1 MKRRQLLQ
9 SALAFGTLPS
19 VALTSPADMADKPQ
33 ADMST
38 DVVIVGGGFAGL
50 TAAVMASRA
59 GAKVVVLEKRS
70 YCGGDGVLSAGIIA
84 SAYSEVHKAQGFK
97 GKADLDSYW
106 QLIEEGHTDE
116 PLSKVRDNMP
126 NSPMYSGIDKH
137 DPNVLRRSAEMSPA
151 VAAFVMS
158 YGIDFLPINPQQPFL
173 LPSKP
178 GSMPKFAQAMLD
190 ELQKR
195 GVSVLLDSAV
205 TGLETQTEDKGQNRV
220 TGVRFVRDG
229 KTQFIRARS
238 VVLATGG
245 FSDNR
250 QMMRRYKRVWANIPK
265 GFTAIGEGVPPG
277 HDGDGITLGRLVGGA
292 IEDMESMP
300 KLFAA
305 PKPGD
310 RSPSWILFDTDTAYL
325 VDKFGRRFCNEHES
339 RYAGCALACFRQ
351 NIDGAYVVLDE
362 ATVTGPNRERW
373 RYSDLLT
380 AKALFKGQTIEEAA
394 TKAGVDPKGLQRTLQ
409 RIADDAAAG
418 KGDTEFGRKD
428 KLFRALKGP
437 FYVSTP
443 SWPVRFKTEG
453 GLEVNPDFQVLRA
466 ADDTQIP
473 GLYAIGA
480 TCGSISTRLCDVIAS
495 GLIVGPIAAAGA

>member
-1 MKRRQLLQ
+1 MCIRDR
-9 SALAFGTLPS
+9 
-19 VALTSPADMADKPQ
+19 
-33 ADMST
+33 
-38 DVVIVGGGFAGL
+38 
-50 TAAVMASRA
+50 
-59 GAKVVVLEKRS
+59 
-70 YCGGDGVLSAGIIA
+70 
-84 SAYSEVHKAQGFK
+84 
-97 GKADLDSYW
+97 
-106 QLIEEGHTDE
+106 GHTDE

-126 NSPMYSGIDKH
+126 NSPMYSGITKH

-195 GVSVLLDSAV
+195 GVSVLLDSAA

-220 TGVRFVRDG
+220 TGVRFVREG

-250 QMMRRYKRVWANIPK
+250 QLMRRYKRVWANIPK
-265 GFTAIGEGVPPG
+265 GFAAIGEGVPPG

-325 VDKFGRRFCNEHES
+325 VDKNGRRFCNEHES

-362 ATVTGPNRERW
+362 ATVTGPNKERW

-394 TKAGVDPKGLQRTLQ
+394 TKAGVDPKLAGSFQNGRRIGSQSGLSGIEGRRRYADPRSLCHRRNVRFHFDPLVRCDCQ
-409 RIADDAAAG
+409 RIDCRTDCRSG
-418 KGDTEFGRKD
+418 CM
-428 KLFRALKGP
+428 RA
-437 FYVSTP
+437 VP
-443 SWPVRFKTEG
+443 SAVKPQ
-453 GLEVNPDFQVLRA
+453 P
-466 ADDTQIP
+466 
-473 GLYAIGA
+473 
-480 TCGSISTRLCDVIAS
+480 
-495 GLIVGPIAAAGA
+495 

>member
-9 SALAFGTLPS
+9 STLAFGTLSS
-19 VALTSPADMADKPQ
+19 VALPAPAVVADKPK

-126 NSPMYSGIDKH
+126 NSPMYSGITKH

-205 TGLETQTEDKGQNRV
+205 TGLETQTEDKGV
-220 TGVRFVRDG
+220 KTASPAFDLCG
-229 KTQFIRARS
+229 KAKHNS
-238 VVLATGG
+238 
-245 FSDNR
+245 S
-250 QMMRRYKRVWANIPK
+250 
-265 GFTAIGEGVPPG
+265 
-277 HDGDGITLGRLVGGA
+277 
-292 IEDMESMP
+292 
-300 KLFAA
+300 
-305 PKPGD
+305 
-310 RSPSWILFDTDTAYL
+310 
-325 VDKFGRRFCNEHES
+325 
-339 RYAGCALACFRQ
+339 
-351 NIDGAYVVLDE
+351 VLDPWFLQL
-362 ATVTGPNRERW
+362 AVFRTTGN
-373 RYSDLLT
+373 
-380 AKALFKGQTIEEAA
+380 
-394 TKAGVDPKGLQRTLQ
+394 
-409 RIADDAAAG
+409 
-418 KGDTEFGRKD
+418 
-428 KLFRALKGP
+428 
-437 FYVSTP
+437 
-443 SWPVRFKTEG
+443 
-453 GLEVNPDFQVLRA
+453 
-466 ADDTQIP
+466 
-473 GLYAIGA
+473 
-480 TCGSISTRLCDVIAS
+480 
-495 GLIVGPIAAAGA
+495 

>member
-1 MKRRQLLQ
+1 MKRRHLLQ
-9 SALAFGTLPS
+9 STLAFGTLPS
-19 VALTSPADMADKPQ
+19 VALAAPAVVADKPKT
-33 ADMST
+33 DMST

-50 TAAVMASRA
+50 TAAVTASRV

-84 SAYSEVHKAQGFK
+84 SAFSEVHKAQGFQ

-126 NSPMYSGIDKH
+126 NSPMYSGIAKH

-151 VAAFVMS
+151 VAAFIMS

-205 TGLETQTEDKGQNRV
+205 TGLETQTENKGQDRV
-220 TGVRFVRDG
+220 TGVRFVQDG
-229 KTQFIRARS
+229 KTQFIRARA

-277 HDGDGITLGRLVGGA
+277 HDGDGITLGRLVGA
-292 IEDMESMP
+292 AVEDMESMP

-305 PKPGD
+305 PKPGF

-325 VDKFGRRFCNEHES
+325 VDKVGATPIYCRQRPFSEGRPLKKQLQKPVLIPRGCKERF
-339 RYAGCALACFRQ
+339 
-351 NIDGAYVVLDE
+351 
-362 ATVTGPNRERW
+362 RE
-373 RYSDLLT
+373 L
-380 AKALFKGQTIEEAA
+380 QTIPPREKGTRNSDAK
-394 TKAGVDPKGLQRTLQ
+394 TNFSVHLKGLFMSQR
-409 RIADDAAAG
+409 RVGRFVSKRKADW
-418 KGDTEFGRKD
+418 KSIRT
-428 KLFRALKGP
+428 FR
-437 FYVSTP
+437 Y
-443 SWPVRFKTEG
+443 
-453 GLEVNPDFQVLRA
+453 
-466 ADDTQIP
+466 
-473 GLYAIGA
+473 
-480 TCGSISTRLCDVIAS
+480 
-495 GLIVGPIAAAGA
+495 

>member
-1 MKRRQLLQ
+1 MKRRHLLQ
-9 SALAFGTLPS
+9 STLAFGTLPS
-19 VALTSPADMADKPQ
+19 VALAAPAVVADKPR

-50 TAAVMASRA
+50 TAAVTASRA

-84 SAYSEVHKAQGFK
+84 SAFSEVHKAQGFQ

-126 NSPMYSGIDKH
+126 NSPMYSGIAKH

-205 TGLETQTEDKGQNRV
+205 TGLETQTEDKGQDRV
-220 TGVRFVRDG
+220 TGVRFVQDG
-229 KTQFIRARS
+229 KTQFIQARA

-250 QMMRRYKRVWANIPK
+250 QMMHRYKRVWANIPK

-277 HDGDGITLGRLVGGA
+277 HDGDGITLGRLVGA
-292 IEDMESMP
+292 AVEDMESMP

-305 PKPGD
+305 PKPGF

-325 VDKFGRRFCNEHES
+325 VDKNGKRFCNEHES
-339 RYAGCALACFRQ
+339 RYAGCALAAS
-351 NIDGAYVVLDE
+351 GK
-362 ATVTGPNRERW
+362 T
-373 RYSDLLT
+373 LT
-380 AKALFKGQTIEEAA
+380 APTLSW
-394 TKAGVDPKGLQRTLQ
+394 TKLQ
-409 RIADDAAAG
+409 
-418 KGDTEFGRKD
+418 
-428 KLFRALKGP
+428 
-437 FYVSTP
+437 
-443 SWPVRFKTEG
+443 
-453 GLEVNPDFQVLRA
+453 
-466 ADDTQIP
+466 
-473 GLYAIGA
+473 
-480 TCGSISTRLCDVIAS
+480 
-495 GLIVGPIAAAGA
+495 